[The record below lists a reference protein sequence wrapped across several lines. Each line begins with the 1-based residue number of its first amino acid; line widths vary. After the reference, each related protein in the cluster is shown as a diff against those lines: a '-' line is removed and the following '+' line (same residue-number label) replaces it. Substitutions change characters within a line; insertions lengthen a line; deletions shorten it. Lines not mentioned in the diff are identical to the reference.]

1 MDDTKPLLFRL
12 ENGVGWVTLNRPDR
26 KNAMNPE
33 MRDEMFRILEDAVTN
48 EEIRC
53 LVIGGT
59 GDGFCTGADLGGA
72 GAAAKSGPPHPG
84 AIRHAMGSN
93 LQRLL
98 RMMHDLEKPIVAS
111 VNGVA
116 AGFGAHLAYAC
127 DLVVAAKEARFIE
140 VFVRRGLA
148 VDAAGGYILPRR
160 IGLQRAKELVFLGDA
175 ITADEAERFGI
186 VNRVVPRAELEQAT
200 RELAE
205 RLAKGPTFAIG
216 LSKRLLNKS
225 LESDR
230 ETALAEEAYA
240 QTLVTQSEDMK
251 EGIKAFMEK
260 RDPVFKGR

>member
-12 ENGVGWVTLNRPDR
+12 ENGVGWVTFNRPDR
-26 KNAMNPE
+26 KNAINAD
-33 MRDEMFRILEDAVTN
+33 MRDELLRILDDAATN
-48 EEIRC
+48 EEVRC
-53 LVIGGT
+53 LVIGAT

-72 GAAAKSGPPHPG
+72 NKGGPPHPRT
-84 AIRHAMGSN
+84 IRHAMQSN
-93 LQRLL
+93 LQRVL

-148 VDAAGGYILPRR
+148 LDAAGGYILPRR

-175 ITADEAERFGI
+175 ITADEAERFGL
-186 VNRVVPRAELEQAT
+186 VNRVVPRAELEQVT

-230 ETALAEEAYA
+230 ESALAEEAYA
-240 QTLVTQSEDMK
+240 QTLVTQSDDMK

>member
-1 MDDTKPLLFRL
+1 MDENKPLLFRI

-33 MRDEMFRILEDAVTN
+33 MRDEMFRILDDAVTN

-53 LVIGGT
+53 LVIGAT
-59 GDGFCTGADLGGA
+59 GDGFCTGADLGGSSV
-72 GAAAKSGPPHPG
+72 GKGGPPHPG
-84 AIRHAMGSN
+84 DVRRAMSSN

-98 RMMHDLEKPIVAS
+98 RLMMDLEKPIVAS

-175 ITADEAERFGI
+175 ISAEEAERFGL
-186 VNRVVPRAELEQAT
+186 VNRVVPRAELAT
-200 RELAE
+200 VTSELAE

-230 ETALAEEAYA
+230 EAALAEEAYA

-260 RDPVFKGR
+260 REPVFKGR